1 MVIRPYNDNTLN
13 IFDGIVLHIM
23 VFVVVVPVFDT
34 MNSNVIFAVVFTL
47 VILPLF
53 IFLMGFIVHK
63 VTMKR
68 FIIKNCTCNA
78 KNSEVEVDDGN
89 QGGIDVIIVDERMR
103 QNATVC
109 DV

>member
-1 MVIRPYNDNTLN
+1 
-13 IFDGIVLHIM
+13 
-23 VFVVVVPVFDT
+23 
-34 MNSNVIFAVVFTL
+34 
-47 VILPLF
+47 
-53 IFLMGFIVHK
+53 
-63 VTMKR
+63 MKR

-89 QGGIDVIIVDERMR
+89 QGGIDVIIVDEGMR